1 MNRKYKIYLDTSVIG
16 GCFDAEFSKWSN
28 LLFEDI
34 IKGNFISYISFLT
47 LDKLR
52 FAPEKVRKN
61 LETIPQENINIINI
75 DDEVIDLANQY
86 IPQEI
91 LTPKSKED
99 SLHIAAAIVYYL
111 YVIVSWNFKHI
122 VNFDKIKNKMQLML
136 CKVIML

>member
-47 LDKLR
+47 LDELR

-61 LETIPQENINIINI
+61 LET
-75 DDEVIDLANQY
+75 

-111 YVIVSWNFKHI
+111 DVIVSWNFKHI
-122 VNFDKIKNKMQLML
+122 VNFDKIRKYNAVNALQGYN
-136 CKVIML
+136 VIEN